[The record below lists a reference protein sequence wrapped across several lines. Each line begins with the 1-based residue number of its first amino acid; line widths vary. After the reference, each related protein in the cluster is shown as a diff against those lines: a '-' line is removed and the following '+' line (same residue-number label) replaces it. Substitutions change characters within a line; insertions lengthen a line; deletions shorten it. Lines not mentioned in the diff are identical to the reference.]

1 MTYYIQIGAGAG
13 DLDERANFKDG
24 FTEYVKKNSFESDH
38 VFLVEPN
45 SLNISKLEHCW
56 SNFPNARIFNL
67 AIVDSNYKDEFIS
80 IFYTKDD
87 GPCYQVSSTLK
98 EHVVKHYPQSKVEEL
113 RVKSTNINDFIETEV
128 GSSKIEYLAIDAE
141 GLDYKL
147 ILDLNFEIFNIAN
160 ISIEF
165 LHFTNEQ
172 KSLLLKRLIHY
183 GYSYNG
189 RGFDVNGYYLMFSK
203 KMNFYLK
210 LKTKYFLPK

>member
-1 MTYYIQIGAGAG
+1 MSYYIQIGAGAG
-13 DLDERANFKDG
+13 DLDERSNFKDG
-24 FTEYVKKNSFESDH
+24 FTEYVKKNSSESDY

-45 SLNISKLEHCW
+45 SLNISKLENCW
-56 SNFPNARIFNL
+56 LNFPNSKIFNL
-67 AIVDSNYKDEFIS
+67 AIVDSNYKGDFIS

-113 RVKSTNINDFIETEV
+113 RVKSLKINDFIETEV
-128 GSSKIEYLAIDAE
+128 GARKIEYLAIDAE
-141 GLDYKL
+141 GIDYKL
-147 ILDLNFEIFNIAN
+147 IMDLNFEMFDIDN

-165 LHFTNEQ
+165 LHLTNKQ
-172 KSLLLKRLIHY
+172 KTLLTKRLIHY

-189 RGFDVNGYYLMFSK
+189 RGFDVNGYDLMFSK